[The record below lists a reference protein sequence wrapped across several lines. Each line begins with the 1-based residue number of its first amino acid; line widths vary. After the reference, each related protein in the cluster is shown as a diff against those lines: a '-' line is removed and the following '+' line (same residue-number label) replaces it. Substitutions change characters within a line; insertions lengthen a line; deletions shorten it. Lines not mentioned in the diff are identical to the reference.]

1 MKKKIIA
8 IAAAAVA
15 AAAVLTVILF
25 KTGVFKPKKT
35 VYIPEGTTLNLREG
49 LSAELTEVDPSE
61 ASTAPT
67 KAEMSGEYTAKSEFS
82 HIVGGVEV
90 SDMFSYSGS
99 FVEDGSGRQV
109 SGIAAVRVRNNS
121 SRAYQL
127 LSLGFATDG
136 GDIVFDVT
144 ALLPGAEMTVLSKEA
159 IPYNADLLISNVTA
173 IKSLEFTDTPSLHS
187 DIFELSASGG
197 VLGVK
202 NISGKQ
208 VGNVYVYYKSTDSN
222 GLFGG
227 ITYRIKLG
235 DMPSGKLAKTAP
247 PHFDGGSKILYITYV

>member
-25 KTGVFKPKKT
+25 KTGVQAEKDS
-35 VYIPEGTTLNLREG
+35 VYPEGTTLNLREG

-61 ASTAPT
+61 AGTAPT
-67 KAEMSGEYTAKSEFS
+67 KAEMSGEYTAKSEFPYT
-82 HIVGGVEV
+82 VGGVEV

-121 SRAYQL
+121 SKAYQL

-144 ALLPGAEMTVLSKEA
+144 ALLPGSEMTVLSKEA
-159 IPYNADLLISNVTA
+159 VPYNADLLISNVTA
-173 IKSLEFTDTPSLHS
+173 IKSLEFTETPSLNS

-208 VGNVYVYYKSTDSN
+208 VATSMFIINRPIQTDFRRHN
-222 GLFGG
+222 L
-227 ITYRIKLG
+227 
-235 DMPSGKLAKTAP
+235 
-247 PHFDGGSKILYITYV
+247 PHKARRYAVRQACQDRPAAF

>member
-1 MKKKIIA
+1 M
-8 IAAAAVA
+8 
-15 AAAVLTVILF
+15 
-25 KTGVFKPKKT
+25 
-35 VYIPEGTTLNLREG
+35 
-49 LSAELTEVDPSE
+49 
-61 ASTAPT
+61 
-67 KAEMSGEYTAKSEFS
+67 
-82 HIVGGVEV
+82 
-90 SDMFSYSGS
+90 
-99 FVEDGSGRQV
+99 
-109 SGIAAVRVRNNS
+109 RVRNNS

-127 LSLGFATDG
+127 LSLSFATDG

-159 IPYNADLLISNVTA
+159 VPYNADLLVSNVTA
-173 IKSLEFTDTPSLHS
+173 IKSLEFTETPSLNS

-235 DMPSGKLAKTAP
+235 DMPSGKFAKTAP